1 MRILKLSGYFYPEQI
16 SSSHLSKD
24 LNEAYLNAG
33 FTFVNYVPTPTR
45 GISEEVRKEYKSIK
59 YEEFDGGKVI
69 VHRFSM
75 FREGK
80 NPIQRAIR
88 YALVN
93 FIQYFK
99 GSSAENIDLI
109 LSGSTP
115 PTQGLLC
122 GMVKKRL
129 SKRYKKKVPFVYNLQ
144 DIFPDSLV
152 NANMTR
158 KGSLIWKIGR
168 KIEDYGY
175 RHADKIIVIS
185 EEFKRNIME
194 KGVPEDKIVIIPNW
208 VNTESV
214 YPVAREDNILFD
226 RYNLDRNRFYICYS
240 GNIGHSQN
248 LPMLLETA
256 KRLAIELPEVH
267 FVLIGEGAAKEEF
280 VKKVAE
286 EKVDN
291 ITILPFQDYEDIAYV
306 FSLGDVGLIMS
317 KPGIG
322 NSSVPSK
329 TWSIM
334 AAARPVLAS
343 FDADSE
349 LSKLVNENE
358 YGIAVEAS
366 DVEKLCQAI
375 QVLYKDS
382 KRVKDMGQHA
392 REYVVNQLNKDKCT
406 TMYVSAIRNVMK
418 GE

>member
-1 MRILKLSGYFYPEQI
+1 
-16 SSSHLSKD
+16 
-24 LNEAYLNAG
+24 
-33 FTFVNYVPTPTR
+33 
-45 GISEEVRKEYKSIK
+45 
-59 YEEFDGGKVI
+59 
-69 VHRFSM
+69 
-75 FREGK
+75 
-80 NPIQRAIR
+80 
-88 YALVN
+88 
-93 FIQYFK
+93 
-99 GSSAENIDLI
+99 
-109 LSGSTP
+109 
-115 PTQGLLC
+115 
-122 GMVKKRL
+122 
-129 SKRYKKKVPFVYNLQ
+129 
-144 DIFPDSLV
+144 
-152 NANMTR
+152 
-158 KGSLIWKIGR
+158 
-168 KIEDYGY
+168 
-175 RHADKIIVIS
+175 
-185 EEFKRNIME
+185 ME
-194 KGVPEDKIVIIPNW
+194 KGVPENKIVIIPNW

-382 KRVKDMGQHA
+382 KH
-392 REYVVNQLNKDKCT
+392 REYVW
-406 TMYVSAIRNVMK
+406 I
-418 GE
+418 